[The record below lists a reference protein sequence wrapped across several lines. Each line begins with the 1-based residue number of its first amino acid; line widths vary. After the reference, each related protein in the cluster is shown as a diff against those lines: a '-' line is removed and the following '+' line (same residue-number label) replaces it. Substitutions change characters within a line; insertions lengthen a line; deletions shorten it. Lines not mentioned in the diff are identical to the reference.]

1 MLAYYGTKISPHMT
15 DTPEGYL
22 ICHDVAI
29 ARTGDMVYR
38 AAELQLEG
46 DPDRPV
52 TVRRYAQDVFDP
64 AAVASFE
71 GKDVTSGHPAESV
84 GPANHA
90 AYSKGHVQ
98 NVRREGELLVADL
111 LVKDA
116 GLISDIKNGVVREV
130 SCGYLCSYTP
140 EGDHYR
146 QGNIRGNHVAVVPRG
161 RAGREVAIKDS
172 AGTAGK
178 GQNTMSK
185 FAEAI
190 LKAFGM
196 AAHEAENQD
205 AVDALIPAAMTA
217 LDAEPA
223 GSGQKTEPAQEA
235 EPAAGTTPAADAAP
249 SGLEAK
255 MDRIIGL
262 LEARDKQQEQ
272 PGGEKALDQL
282 IEELEGDEKPGG
294 AEVVHAGGEEKKD
307 MPLTGDARD
316 AAMAILRSVRPAVAA
331 IEDKAVRAQVAD
343 ALIGAVK
350 GPDTLGAIAQAARQN
365 AQKAADA
372 AGQTSFDKLCADQKA
387 AYDARNPHKKKE
399 DN

>member
-71 GKDVTSGHPAESV
+71 GKDVTAGHPAEIV
-84 GPANHA
+84 GPTNHA

-172 AGTAGK
+172 AEDAGK
-178 GQNTMSK
+178 GTNMSK
-185 FAEAI
+185 FAQAI
-190 LKAFGM
+190 LTALGL
-196 AAHEAENQD
+196 AAKDAQDEAEVQSLVNT
-205 AVDALIPAAMTA
+205 AMTA

-223 GSGQKTEPAQEA
+223 GEGQQATPAQEA
-235 EPAAGTTPAADAAP
+235 EPAAISTAD
-249 SGLEAK
+249 EAVK
-255 MDRIIGL
+255 SLNEKFDKVIGL

-272 PGGEKALDQL
+272 PSGEKALDQL
-282 IEELEGDEKPGG
+282 IEELEGDEKPSG
-294 AEVVHAGGEEKKD
+294 AEVVPAGGEEKKD
-307 MPLTGDARD
+307 ASLTGDARD
-316 AAMAILRSVRPAVAA
+316 AAMAILKSVRPAVAA

-350 GPDTLGAIAQAARQN
+350 GPDALGAIVQAARQN

>member
-46 DPDRPV
+46 DPDRAV
-52 TVRRYAQDVFDP
+52 TVRRHPEDVFDP

-71 GKDVTSGHPAESV
+71 GKDVTAGHPAESV
-84 GPANHA
+84 GPSNYA

-98 NVRREGELLVADL
+98 NVRRSGDMLVADL

-116 GLISDIKNGVVREV
+116 GLISDIRNGVVREV
-130 SCGYLCSYTP
+130 SCGYLCSYEP

-146 QGNIRGNHVAVVPRG
+146 HGNIRGNHVAVVPRG
-161 RAGREVAIKDS
+161 RAGREVAIKDTAES
-172 AGTAGK
+172 AGK
-178 GQNTMSK
+178 GNNIMSK
-185 FAEAI
+185 FSEAV

-196 AAHEAENQD
+196 AAHEAESPAD
-205 AVDALIPAAMTA
+205 VEALLPTAAAA

-223 GSGQKTEPAQEA
+223 GSADAAPAQEA
-235 EPAAGTTPAADAAP
+235 EPAVPAADAAG
-249 SGLEAK
+249 SHSALEEK
-255 MDRIIGL
+255 LDRLIGL
-262 LEARDKQQEQ
+262 LEAKDSQD
-272 PGGEKALDQL
+272 PAAALDQL
-282 IEELEGDEKPGG
+282 LTNLEDSGQPEGAAVIPARREEENTPLS
-294 AEVVHAGGEEKKD
+294 GE
-307 MPLTGDARD
+307 ARD

-331 IEDKAVRAQVAD
+331 IEDRAVRAKVTD
-343 ALIGAVK
+343 ALLNAVQ
-350 GPDTLGAIAQAARQN
+350 GPDTLGAIVQAAQEN
-365 AQKAADA
+365 ARRAADA
-372 AGQTSFDKLCADQKA
+372 AAKPSFERICEEQKA

-399 DN
+399 AK